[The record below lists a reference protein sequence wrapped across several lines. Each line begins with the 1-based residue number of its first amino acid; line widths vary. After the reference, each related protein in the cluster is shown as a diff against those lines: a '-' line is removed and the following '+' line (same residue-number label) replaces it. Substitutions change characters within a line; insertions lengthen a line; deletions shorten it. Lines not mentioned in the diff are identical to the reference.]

1 MLYIDVFNGDADGVC
16 ALHQLRLH
24 NPQESRLVTG
34 VKRDT
39 LLLKRIIS
47 ARDSVLTVLDISFHA
62 NREPLLQLLK
72 QGNTVH
78 YFDHHF
84 AGEIPES
91 PLFHPHIDTSPAVC
105 TSILVDRFLAG
116 KYRLWAI
123 VASFGDN
130 LHSPAHGLADTLKL
144 SHEETEE
151 LRELGELINYNA
163 YGETVEDLHYSP
175 EALFRALQLYS
186 DPFDFFSCSRR
197 IGSVT
202 GGLSE

>member
-1 MLYIDVFNGDADGVC
+1 MLTEYAPSINYAFTILRKADLS
-16 ALHQLRLH
+16 A
-24 NPQESRLVTG
+24 G

-91 PLFHPHIDTSPAVC
+91 PLFHT
-105 TSILVDRFLAG
+105 T
-116 KYRLWAI
+116 Y
-123 VASFGDN
+123 
-130 LHSPAHGLADTLKL
+130 
-144 SHEETEE
+144 
-151 LRELGELINYNA
+151 
-163 YGETVEDLHYSP
+163 
-175 EALFRALQLYS
+175 
-186 DPFDFFSCSRR
+186 
-197 IGSVT
+197 
-202 GGLSE
+202 